1 MIILLTNAQKRMI
14 EYEIL
19 KIMSNY
25 PQGHD
30 TRQLITA
37 VIRNLSYI
45 PFLNRHHVAGMLAWI
60 LRRYQYK
67 LLRRYPGYM
76 A

>member
-1 MIILLTNAQKRMI
+1 MLTNAQKRMI

-19 KIMSNY
+19 NVMSKY
-25 PQGHD
+25 PLGYD
-30 TRQLITA
+30 TRQLITE
-37 VIRNLSYI
+37 VIRNLSFI
-45 PFLNRHHVAGMLAWI
+45 PLINRHHVAGMLAWI
-60 LRRYQYK
+60 IRKYHYR

>member
-1 MIILLTNAQKRMI
+1 MLTNAQKRMI

-19 KIMSNY
+19 NVLSKHLA
-25 PQGHD
+25 GLD
-30 TRQLITA
+30 TRQLITE
-37 VIRNLSYI
+37 VIRNLSFI
-45 PFLNRHHVAGMLAWI
+45 PLINRHHVAGMLAWI
-60 LRRYQYK
+60 LKRYHYR